1 MRIQLMYVVLAVSL
15 FFASCKSKEEKK
27 EEVKYKVTAPVQM
40 DTSYSKKYMAQIR
53 SIKNIEIR
61 TQERGFLQNIYVDE
75 GQYVKE
81 GQLMF
86 RIMPKIYEAELGKA
100 EAEVKMA
107 AIEVENAKAL
117 VDKNIISKNELLMA
131 QAKLEQVKAEANLAK
146 THLSFTEIRAPFS
159 GIIDRLPKRLGS
171 LLDEG
176 ELLTSLSDNSS
187 MYVYFNVS
195 EPEYLDYKQKAD
207 NHNVQVGLLLANNTV
222 LPVKGTIETIEGEFN
237 NETGN
242 IAFRAKFPNGNGL
255 LRHGETGNILMTI
268 PYKNTIIIPQK
279 ATYEVQDR
287 KYVFIVDKNNIL
299 HSKQIQIS
307 AEIPDLYIV
316 TEGVTLNDK
325 ILLEGLQR
333 VKDGEKIEYEFQN
346 PKEVITHLRLKA
358 E

>member
-1 MRIQLMYVVLAVSL
+1 
-15 FFASCKSKEEKK
+15 
-27 EEVKYKVTAPVQM
+27 
-40 DTSYSKKYMAQIR
+40 
-53 SIKNIEIR
+53 
-61 TQERGFLQNIYVDE
+61 
-75 GQYVKE
+75 
-81 GQLMF
+81 
-86 RIMPKIYEAELGKA
+86 
-100 EAEVKMA
+100 
-107 AIEVENAKAL
+107 
-117 VDKNIISKNELLMA
+117 
-131 QAKLEQVKAEANLAK
+131 
-146 THLSFTEIRAPFS
+146 
-159 GIIDRLPKRLGS
+159 
-171 LLDEG
+171 
-176 ELLTSLSDNSS
+176 
-187 MYVYFNVS
+187 
-195 EPEYLDYKQKAD
+195 
-207 NHNVQVGLLLANNTV
+207 LANNTV